1 LKQKLTEQQR
11 ELEKPTV
18 TAADFNTSLLSL
30 VVYRKPSK
38 TEKKLTTSS
47 CFLSFP
53 VVRVEP
59 RASCVLGQNFTP
71 YMEFDP
77 KKVTDVNIKLK
88 TITLS

>member
-1 LKQKLTEQQR
+1 
-11 ELEKPTV
+11 
-18 TAADFNTSLLSL
+18 
-30 VVYRKPSK
+30 
-38 TEKKLTTSS
+38 
-47 CFLSFP
+47 
-53 VVRVEP
+53 VRVEP